1 MKNKNIKDE
10 LYNIFDNLI
19 YSSFNNVADKVKNN
33 KGVVLNMKKENNKKL
48 FYGLGFSFACVI
60 MLFIGIIFFKNNSN
74 IAVIGIDVNPSL

>member
-33 KGVVLNMKKENNKKL
+33 KGVVLKLLKKK
-48 FYGLGFSFACVI
+48 
-60 MLFIGIIFFKNNSN
+60 IIRNYFM
-74 IAVIGIDVNPSL
+74 V

>member
-33 KGVVLNMKKENNKKL
+33 KGVVLSMKRK
-48 FYGLGFSFACVI
+48 
-60 MLFIGIIFFKNNSN
+60 
-74 IAVIGIDVNPSL
+74 